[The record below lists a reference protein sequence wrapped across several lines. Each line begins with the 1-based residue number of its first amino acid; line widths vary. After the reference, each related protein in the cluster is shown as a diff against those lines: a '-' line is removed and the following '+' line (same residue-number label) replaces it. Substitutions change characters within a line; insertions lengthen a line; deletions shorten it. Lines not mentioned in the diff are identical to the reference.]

1 MELARVADLAG
12 IDSIWVGEAPFYW
25 DAFAILGSMAR
36 VTTRARLGTG
46 VTSPYVRPPHLQA
59 MSVATLDRLSEG
71 RAFLGLGRSVPQWY
85 QQLLGTDVGDPVTVM
100 EETINL
106 LRQWWKAP
114 YTASSNG
121 HFPVHDLKRQTW
133 GVQPR
138 IPIYLAAA
146 GPRMIRLAARLA
158 DGIVFLWPS
167 LQFVRDSIRN
177 IRSEASGAGRDTG
190 ELEFIVFTGLEVTDQ
205 PETVLERFKSEMAIY
220 HSIPGMARVLAGTRY
235 DVPGIIESVRRAMRT
250 QEILDKGGWTE
261 EFKNLS
267 DLARASEAIPTGLV
281 DEVAVTGNADT
292 VRNRLA
298 AYEAAGVTHFF
309 VPSPRDI
316 SVDTYSDFLAS
327 IQPAH

>member
-1 MELARVADLAG
+1 MELARVTDLAG

-25 DAFAILGSMAR
+25 DAFAILGALAG
-36 VTTRARLGTG
+36 VTTGVRLGTG

-59 MSVATLDRLSEG
+59 MSVVTLDRLSEG

-85 QQLLGTDVGDPVTVM
+85 QRLLGTDVGDPVTVM

-121 HFPVHDLKRQTW
+121 HFPVHDLKRRTW

-146 GPRMIRLAARLA
+146 GPRMMRLAARLA

-167 LQFVRDSIRN
+167 LQFVRDSILD
-177 IRSEASGAGRDTG
+177 IRSEASGAGRDADNF
-190 ELEFIVFTGLEVTDQ
+190 EFIVFTGLEVTDR
-205 PETVLERFKSEMAIY
+205 PEEALKRFKSEMAMY

-235 DVPGIIESVRRAMRT
+235 DVPSIIEGVRHAMRT

-261 EFKNLS
+261 EFS
-267 DLARASEAIPTGLV
+267 STADFARACEAIPTGLV

-292 VRNRLA
+292 VRRRLEE
-298 AYEAAGVTHFF
+298 YEAAGVTHFF
-309 VPSPRDI
+309 VSSPRDK
-316 SVDTYSDFLAS
+316 SVDLYKDFLAS
-327 IQPAH
+327 IQPAR